1 MHDYPKD
8 IMIFIII
15 GKSLLWVA
23 ILLLVILY
31 CYAVISFAFLRE
43 ELDDEENNRYCTRLD
58 ECFISVLRFGLIDS
72 FLVSILH
79 ILPYISLLFGGS
91 LVWRLLSYIQLA
103 DIIIDGP

>member
-1 MHDYPKD
+1 ML
-8 IMIFIII
+8 FIII

-72 FLVSILH
+72 FLVSIILH
-79 ILPYISLLFGGS
+79 IILCA
-91 LVWRLLSYIQLA
+91 Q
-103 DIIIDGP
+103 